1 MKLFS
6 PNEKG
11 NREAKKEE
19 TLHSHNESTIK
30 GSTVIEKVFNKSS
43 RNTPFSYPE
52 V

>member
-19 TLHSHNESTIK
+19 TFHYHKSGTIK
-30 GSTVIEKVFNKSS
+30 DSTFIEKVFNKSS